1 MIYYIMGRY
10 MEVWGGVL
18 GSRQGTGFRLRVSRG
33 GWLSSQED
41 KTEKDVVGE
50 IGPETGRGDMG
61 VLMTDTRRDL
71 QWSEE
76 QMGA

>member
-1 MIYYIMGRY
+1 MCVSGDRVAGSLIMVYYIMGRY

-18 GSRQGTGFRLRVSRG
+18 GSRQGTGNRLRVSR

-50 IGPETGRGDMG
+50 IGPETGGYGD
-61 VLMTDTRRDL
+61 
-71 QWSEE
+71 E
-76 QMGA
+76 GACGAG

>member
-1 MIYYIMGRY
+1 M
-10 MEVWGGVL
+10 L
-18 GSRQGTGFRLRVSRG
+18 GSRQGTGNRLRVSM

-50 IGPETGRGDMG
+50 IGPETGGYGLAGRGDMG
-61 VLMTDTRRDL
+61 VLMKDTRRDL